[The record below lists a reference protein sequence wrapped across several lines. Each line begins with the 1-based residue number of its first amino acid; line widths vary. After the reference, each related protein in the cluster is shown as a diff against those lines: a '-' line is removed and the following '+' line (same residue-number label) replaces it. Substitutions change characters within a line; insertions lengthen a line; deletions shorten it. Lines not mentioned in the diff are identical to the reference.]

1 MHLKK
6 ATDNHH
12 QIRRKAMNIENIRT
26 IDQIEGAIE
35 EQKEESGIR
44 KTEIFFGL
52 IMAVAALS
60 GIWGAVSLLISWFLA
75 T

>member
-1 MHLKK
+1 
-6 ATDNHH
+6 
-12 QIRRKAMNIENIRT
+12 MNIENTRVINQAET
-26 IDQIEGAIE
+26 ILDEEKNEEG
-35 EQKEESGIR
+35 GIR

-60 GIWGAVSLLISWFLA
+60 GIWGAVPLLISWFLA

>member
-1 MHLKK
+1 
-6 ATDNHH
+6 
-12 QIRRKAMNIENIRT
+12 MNIENTRVINQAET
-26 IDQIEGAIE
+26 ILDEEKNEEG
-35 EQKEESGIR
+35 GIR

>member
-1 MHLKK
+1 
-6 ATDNHH
+6 
-12 QIRRKAMNIENIRT
+12 MNLENIRT
-26 IDQIEGAIE
+26 IDQVETAIK
-35 EQKEESGIR
+35 EQKEENGVG

>member
-1 MHLKK
+1 
-6 ATDNHH
+6 
-12 QIRRKAMNIENIRT
+12 MNIENTRT
-26 IDQIEGAIE
+26 IDQAETILVE
-35 EQKEESGIR
+35 EKEENGVR

>member
-1 MHLKK
+1 
-6 ATDNHH
+6 
-12 QIRRKAMNIENIRT
+12 MNIENIRT
-26 IDQIEGAIE
+26 MEQIEGAIE
-35 EQKEESGIR
+35 ERKEESGIR

>member
-1 MHLKK
+1 
-6 ATDNHH
+6 
-12 QIRRKAMNIENIRT
+12 MNIENIRT
-26 IDQIEGAIE
+26 IDQVEATIAEP
-35 EQKEESGIR
+35 KEENGVG